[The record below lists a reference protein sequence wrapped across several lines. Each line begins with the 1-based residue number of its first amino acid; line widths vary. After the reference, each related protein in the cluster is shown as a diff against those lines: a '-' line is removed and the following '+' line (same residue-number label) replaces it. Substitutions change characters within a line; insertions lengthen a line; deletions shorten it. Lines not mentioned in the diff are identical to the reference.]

1 MFEKIQKILKN
12 KEIRKKLIE
21 ILLLLIVFRILSHI
35 PIPGINLSNLKTLFE
50 QSQLLGVL
58 NMLSGSGLKNFSIV
72 ALGVGPYITASII
85 VQLLSIIIPSLERM
99 TEEGEQGYKKIEQIT
114 RILTVPFAILQG
126 YATLVLLRT
135 SGYKVIS
142 DYSFSSIISMLIILT
157 AGTMITV
164 WIGEIISEKK
174 IGNGMSWIIFAGIIA
189 SFLSTISRFIIT
201 FDPSQAMN
209 ALLYLAL
216 GIALIFFVVY
226 VTEAQRNIP
235 IIYARQYK
243 DGKSFGN
250 NMSYLPI
257 RVNQVGMVPIIFAA
271 SVAVIP
277 NILLQYLSKSNHASG
292 ISNIL
297 YKGAVFLSGD
307 IAYSVFYFLLIILF
321 TYFYTS
327 IIFKADKVAENLN
340 KQGAYIPGVR
350 PGKETED
357 YLNNISNKLVFA
369 GSMFLALVA
378 IVPNIMSK
386 IFGISSIMSGSSLLI
401 VVGVVIETVK
411 ELEAYAM
418 QNDYEDKYA
427 DYSFIKKQNNK
438 EVGF

>member
-1 MFEKIQKILKN
+1 MFEKIKKILKN
-12 KEIRKKLIE
+12 KEIRKKLLE
-21 ILLLLIVFRILSHI
+21 ILILLIIFRVLSHI
-35 PIPGINLSNLKTLFE
+35 PIPGINLSNLKILFD
-50 QSQLLGVL
+50 QSQLLGIL

-85 VQLLSIIIPSLERM
+85 IELLTIIIPSLEKL

-114 RILTVPFAILQG
+114 RILTVPFAALQG
-126 YATLVLLRT
+126 YATLALLKN
-135 SGYKVIS
+135 SGYG
-142 DYSFSSIISMLIILT
+142 IISSYSIGSIMLMLLILT

-164 WIGEIISEKK
+164 WIGEIISDKK

-189 SFLSTISRFIIT
+189 SFLSDASRFVAT
-201 FDPSQAMN
+201 FDSSQAIN
-209 ALLYLAL
+209 VLIYIALA
-216 GIALIFFVVY
+216 IALIFFVVY

-271 SVAVIP
+271 SVTVVP
-277 NILLQYLSKSNHASG
+277 NILLQYLSKSNHSSG
-292 ISNIL
+292 ILNIL
-297 YKGAVFLSGD
+297 YKSAVFLSGD

-327 IIFKADKVAENLN
+327 IVFKADKVAENLN

-350 PGKETED
+350 PGKETEN
-357 YLNNISNKLVFA
+357 YLNNISNKLVIA
-369 GSMFLALVA
+369 GAVFLALVA
-378 IVPNIMSK
+378 ILPNIMSK

-411 ELEAYAM
+411 QLEAYAM
-418 QNDYEDKYA
+418 QNDYDDKYA
-427 DYSFIKKQNNK
+427 DYSFVSNKKNK
-438 EVGF
+438 EIGF

>member
-35 PIPGINLSNLKTLFE
+35 PIPGVDLSNLKTLFE

-142 DYSFSSIISMLIILT
+142 DYSLSSIISMLIILT

>member
-99 TEEGEQGYKKIEQIT
+99 TEEGEQGYKKMEQIT

-142 DYSFSSIISMLIILT
+142 DYSLSSIISMLIILT

>member
-1 MFEKIQKILKN
+1 MFEKTQKILKN

-35 PIPGINLSNLKTLFE
+35 PIPGVDLSNLKTLFE

-99 TEEGEQGYKKIEQIT
+99 TEEGEQGYKKMEQIT

-142 DYSFSSIISMLIILT
+142 DYSLSSIISMLIILT

>member
-99 TEEGEQGYKKIEQIT
+99 TEEGEQGYKKMEQIT

>member
-142 DYSFSSIISMLIILT
+142 DYSLSSIISMLIILT

>member
-99 TEEGEQGYKKIEQIT
+99 TEEGEQGYKKMEQIT

-135 SGYKVIS
+135 SGYKVIR

-226 VTEAQRNIP
+226 VTEAKRNIP